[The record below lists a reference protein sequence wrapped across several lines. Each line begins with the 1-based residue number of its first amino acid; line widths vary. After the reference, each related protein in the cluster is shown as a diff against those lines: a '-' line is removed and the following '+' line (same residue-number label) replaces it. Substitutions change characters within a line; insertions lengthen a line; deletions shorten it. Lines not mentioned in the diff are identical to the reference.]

1 MTTTEP
7 LHRTKRAVYVVLLC
21 VALIASAF
29 ALYNQYA
36 SDSTSKSLGDQ
47 VTQACQQN
55 RSLAIAQGLN
65 CEQAKDASQG
75 NSVIKGEKGDKGERG
90 DAGYAGQDGMS
101 ITGPVGATGATGAKG
116 EKGETGDAGATGA
129 KGDPGVVGEKGEK
142 GDVGDKGDTGDRG
155 ADGEPAP
162 HIASTKF
169 VPDPCR
175 FRITL
180 TDGSFYDA
188 PVPEDQCM

>member
-55 RSLAIAQGLN
+55 RSLAVAQGLN

-75 NSVIKGEKGDKGERG
+75 NSVIKGEKGDKGDRG
-90 DAGYAGQDGMS
+90 DTGYPGQDGMS
-101 ITGPVGATGATGAKG
+101 ITGPVGATGATGTKG
-116 EKGETGDAGATGA
+116 EKGDTGYVGATGATGA
-129 KGDPGVVGEKGEK
+129 KGDPGAVGEKGE
-142 GDVGDKGDTGDRG
+142 KGDTGDRG